1 MKLALILTAVEAETE
16 EVVETGA
23 AGGAT
28 NQLVFD
34 PHVSSEGDLKSNQ
47 LEAHYNYA
55 VGPLFYFV
63 SASMAGNSNLQAVVV
78 DCHFI
83 PSQREQL
90 LVDVGWIN
98 SWFR

>member
-1 MKLALILTAVEAETE
+1 MKLALTLTAVE
-16 EVVETGA
+16 VETGEVMETDA
-23 AGGAT
+23 AEGVT

-63 SASMAGNSNLQAVVV
+63 SASMQAIAI
-78 DCHFI
+78 CR
-83 PSQREQL
+83 Q
-90 LVDVGWIN
+90 W
-98 SWFR
+98 

>member
-1 MKLALILTAVEAETE
+1 MDRLLVGGQLQSMKLALILTAVEAETE

-63 SASMAGNSNLQAVVV
+63 SASRQAIAI
-78 DCHFI
+78 CR
-83 PSQREQL
+83 Q
-90 LVDVGWIN
+90 W
-98 SWFR
+98 